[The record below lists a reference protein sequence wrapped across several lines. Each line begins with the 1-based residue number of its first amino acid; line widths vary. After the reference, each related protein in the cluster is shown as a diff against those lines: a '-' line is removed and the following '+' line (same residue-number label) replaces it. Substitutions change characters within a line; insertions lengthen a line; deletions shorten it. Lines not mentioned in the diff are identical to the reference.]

1 MGGGLLHILLK
12 VMASSSEFPGSSNA
26 WRQPVLL
33 CINLSAVYG
42 SFQCGLKRHHAAR
55 DMMCCVLYG
64 SPPDIISGTT
74 NITLLIA
81 AEPIIETLVMK
92 MLVQYLGSCLLHI
105 SSMESHIT
113 GFRDVERFDG
123 MVRVEIPLSLSNG

>member
-55 DMMCCVLYG
+55 CDG
-64 SPPDIISGTT
+64 IW
-74 NITLLIA
+74 
-81 AEPIIETLVMK
+81 
-92 MLVQYLGSCLLHI
+92 
-105 SSMESHIT
+105 ESYHSDELAVVI
-113 GFRDVERFDG
+113 R
-123 MVRVEIPLSLSNG
+123 